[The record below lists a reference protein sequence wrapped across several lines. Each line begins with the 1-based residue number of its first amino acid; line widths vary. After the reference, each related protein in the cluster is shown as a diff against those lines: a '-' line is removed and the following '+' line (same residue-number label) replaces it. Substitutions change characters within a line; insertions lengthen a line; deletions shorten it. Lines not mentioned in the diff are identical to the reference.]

1 MDEYYEMMPGIRR
14 SDLWKLNKSPLH
26 FKFALEHPTPQ
37 TPALLFGSAAHKL
50 ILEADD
56 FFNEYAL
63 SPVLDRRTKE
73 GKAEWAAFVAHCE
86 ENHLEVIPAADYEMI
101 KEMSAAIDAHPVA
114 RQLLTGEH
122 EKIFMWTDPLTGEI
136 CKVKVDCITEY
147 NGKKYIVDYK
157 TTDSCEDGHFERS
170 CRRYGYK
177 FQAGMYREGVFQ
189 NTLEQYGFAFVAQEK
204 TEPFAVRVYFCTDEW
219 IDEGYDE
226 FRWLIGLYHDC
237 KVNDRWPG
245 YEDETILQEG

>member
-1 MDEYYEMMPGIRR
+1 MEKYEFLPGIRR

-26 FKFALEHPTPQ
+26 FKYAMDFPIKQ
-37 TPALLFGSAAHKL
+37 TPAMLFGSAAHKL

-86 ENHLEVIPAADYEMI
+86 ENHLEVIPPADYEMI
-101 KEMSAAIDAHPVA
+101 KAMTAAIDAHPTA

-122 EKIFMWTDPLTGEI
+122 EQIFTWIDPLTGEA

-170 CRRYGYK
+170 CRKYGYK

-204 TEPFAVRVYFCTDEW
+204 TEPFAVRIYFCTDEW

-237 KVNDRWPG
+237 KVNNRWPG